1 MNPPVVRLP
10 RRLAIA
16 RIVTVVLVV
25 MWVHWVDWFG
35 PLATAAYFALLAAA
49 GMLLALASFSTA
61 SPAVGAAHAD
71 ER

>member
-1 MNPPVVRLP
+1 MNTPVVRLP

-16 RIVTVVLVV
+16 RIVAVFLVVL
-25 MWVHWVDWFG
+25 WVHWIDWFG

>member
-1 MNPPVVRLP
+1 
-10 RRLAIA
+10 
-16 RIVTVVLVV
+16 